1 MGNAGANQS
10 KQDFSS
16 HFFKGANV
24 VHFTVNL
31 AGLAFNEHP
40 ATKTLALALLMLGA
54 MALIYSTL
62 PSKTLKSIGHAI
74 TLILMF
80 FCTPIYF
87 LFPFTDT
94 FYSFMITAYFIF
106 AVALTFLPL
115 VNWP

>member
-1 MGNAGANQS
+1 MGNVRVNQS

-16 HFFKGANV
+16 HFFKGANI

-31 AGLAFNEHP
+31 AGFTFNEHP

-54 MALIYSTL
+54 MALIYSAL
-62 PSKTLKSIGHAI
+62 PSRTLKSVGHAI

-87 LFPFTDT
+87 FFPSADAFYLF
-94 FYSFMITAYFIF
+94 IVTAYFTF
-106 AVALTFLPL
+106 AIALTFLPL
-115 VNWP
+115 VNWS